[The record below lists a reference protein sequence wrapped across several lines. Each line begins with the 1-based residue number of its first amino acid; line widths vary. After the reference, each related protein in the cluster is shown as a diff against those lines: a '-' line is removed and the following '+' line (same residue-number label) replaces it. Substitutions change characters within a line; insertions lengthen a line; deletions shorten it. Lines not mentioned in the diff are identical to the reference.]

1 MRILIVKLSSLG
13 DVVHTMPVVH
23 NGELVGLVTMDN
35 VGEFLMI
42 QTALEQSR
50 AQRPQAG

>member
-1 MRILIVKLSSLG
+1 
-13 DVVHTMPVVH
+13 
-23 NGELVGLVTMDN
+23 MDN

-50 AQRPQAG
+50 AQRPQVG